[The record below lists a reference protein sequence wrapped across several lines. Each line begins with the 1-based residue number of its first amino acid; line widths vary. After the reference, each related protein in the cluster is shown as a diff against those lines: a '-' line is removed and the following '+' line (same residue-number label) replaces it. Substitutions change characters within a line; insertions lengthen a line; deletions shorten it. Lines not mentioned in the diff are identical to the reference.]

1 MSSDTPER
9 SGEPPQHAARPL
21 RIVLADD
28 HQVVRRG
35 LQLIL
40 DGEKD
45 FEVVAQAGDFRSVA
59 RQVTELRPDVLLLD
73 FNMPG
78 GSVLD
83 AIPQLR
89 AAAPNTRIVVL
100 TMRDEPMLARA
111 VLDAGATGYV
121 LKEAADS
128 ELTMA
133 IHEVVAGRRYLN
145 RRLAELCWP
154 TTSSPAAGTDARAR
168 VPRRTSAS
176 RPG

>member
-1 MSSDTPER
+1 MSSDTPKRPAER
-9 SGEPPQHAARPL
+9 PEQAAEPL
-21 RIVLADD
+21 RILLADD

-40 DGEKD
+40 DAEKD
-45 FEVVAQAGDFRSVA
+45 FEVVAQAGDIRSVA
-59 RQVTELRPDVLLLD
+59 RQVAELQPDVLLLD

-89 AAAPNTRIVVL
+89 AVAPNTRIVVL
-100 TMRDEPMLARA
+100 TMRDEPTLARA
-111 VLDAGATGYV
+111 VLNAGAGGYV

-133 IHEVVAGRRYLN
+133 IHEVVAGRRYLT
-145 RRLAELCWP
+145 RRLAGDLLADDILTGGW
-154 TTSSPAAGTDARAR
+154 D
-168 VPRRTSAS
+168 
-176 RPG
+176 